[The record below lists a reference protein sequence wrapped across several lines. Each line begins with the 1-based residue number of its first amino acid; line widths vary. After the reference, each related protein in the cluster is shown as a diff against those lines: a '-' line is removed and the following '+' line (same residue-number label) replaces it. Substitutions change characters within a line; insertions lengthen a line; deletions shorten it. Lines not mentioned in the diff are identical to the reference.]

1 MGVLFIAGSS
11 TCGSP
16 VGPTPSATELL
27 WWGRVGGQQLWGES
41 GSTLVT
47 VSPRRVG
54 RRGSESLSCVPSA
67 WQSPIVALLHCVG
80 GWGGAAAAPGRGCAG
95 SPRAASLCSAGSG
108 RGKQKC
114 CSVGLLLFLTPISSV
129 WGSVCAELGAGGSGH
144 TQYLEVSA
152 LHLLGSVPSFP
163 ACAAISCW
171 HSVPSQPEAA
181 AVGQDGGL
189 ELAHWLTGGGGG
201 GAAL

>member
-16 VGPTPSATELL
+16 VGPTPSASELL

-80 GWGGAAAAPGRGCAG
+80 GWGGGCCCPGAGLCWFPEGRIALQRRKWQRKAEVLQRGAAFVPN
-95 SPRAASLCSAGSG
+95 PHFLC
-108 RGKQKC
+108 
-114 CSVGLLLFLTPISSV
+114 VGL
-129 WGSVCAELGAGGSGH
+129 SVC
-144 TQYLEVSA
+144 
-152 LHLLGSVPSFP
+152 
-163 ACAAISCW
+163 
-171 HSVPSQPEAA
+171 
-181 AVGQDGGL
+181 
-189 ELAHWLTGGGGG
+189 
-201 GAAL
+201 